1 MTAHGTTDDSL
12 MRVGVT
18 VNAVLSLAVGSA
30 FLIGASAIGEA
41 LGIEIDGWIRLFG
54 VALIGHALILA
65 WVRQAQ
71 DPVPWTRLNLAM
83 VAPYPLLMI
92 ALAAAVI
99 EPTGGKVLVLV
110 DGTLV
115 GTAALVQYLGLR
127 RTGRPSPLIRATA

>member
-92 ALAAAVI
+92 AVAAAVI
-99 EPTGGKVLVLV
+99 EPSGGKVLVLV
-110 DGTLV
+110 DGILV

-127 RTGRPSPLIRATA
+127 RIGRPSPLTRAAA

>member
-1 MTAHGTTDDSL
+1 MTAHGTPDDSL

>member
-1 MTAHGTTDDSL
+1 MTAHGTRDDSL